1 MKIRVR
7 VKGYEKFGRLAARF
21 RAEADGG
28 LRRDLGAEIERDA
41 PAVLAKI
48 RARVLRADFPAEQ
61 PSENYRRRSTGL
73 RERLSAATT
82 TQTLLSPVGVRFTVD
97 GSVVNPAD
105 PRGGHALARY
115 TDVEL
120 ARRWRH
126 QTFGRTGPKD
136 WFIQLGDPWLGVSVR
151 PEEIRFRRGVEKAIE
166 RTARRI
172 ER

>member
-1 MKIRVR
+1 VRIQLRLKGHEKI
-7 VKGYEKFGRLAARF
+7 GRLAARF

-48 RARVLRADFPAEQ
+48 RARVMRSQFPAEQ
-61 PSENYRRRSTGL
+61 PSPTYRPRTTRL
-73 RERLSAATT
+73 RERLAAATT
-82 TQTLLSPVGVRFTVD
+82 TQTLTSPVGVRFTVD

-105 PRGGHALARY
+105 PRAGHALARY

-126 QTFGRTGPKD
+126 QTFGRTGPDD

>member
-7 VKGYEKFGRLAARF
+7 VKGYQKFGRLAARF
-21 RAEADGG
+21 RAAADGE
-28 LRRDLGAEIERDA
+28 LSRDLGAELQRPA
-41 PAVLAKI
+41 PAVLTKI
-48 RARVLRADFPAEQ
+48 RTRVRGSSFPAEE
-61 PSENYRRRSTGL
+61 PSENHRTRSTGL
-73 RERLSAATT
+73 RERLAAATT
-82 TQTLLSPVGVRFTVD
+82 TQVLTSPVGVRFTVD

-126 QTFGRTGPKD
+126 QTFGRTGPDD
-136 WFIQLGDPWLGVSVR
+136 WYIQLGDPWLGVSVR